1 MPIPNN
7 AVDNELPSPTRRR
20 AQAGGFRPAWWRRA
34 VGYGLNRLADV
45 VGGGGRRTPRGEGRA
60 LLRERRRL
68 NLARTT

>member
-7 AVDNELPSPTRRR
+7 AVDTELPAPTRPPAR
-20 AQAGGFRPAWWRRA
+20 QGGSRPAWWRRA
-34 VGYGLNRLADV
+34 TAYGLNRLADTLQ
-45 VGGGGRRTPRGEGRA
+45 GRRRTPIGQGRA